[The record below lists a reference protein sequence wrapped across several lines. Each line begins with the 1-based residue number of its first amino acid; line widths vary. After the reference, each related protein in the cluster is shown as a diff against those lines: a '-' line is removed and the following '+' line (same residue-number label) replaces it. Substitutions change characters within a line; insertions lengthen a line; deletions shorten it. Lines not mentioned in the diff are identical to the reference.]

1 MQSFSTEH
9 SSIETSQGFIHVV
22 SVVSDPNYS
31 TPDEQT
37 WPVSEPTQFH
47 SQFIDCMELYADANT
62 VAKYFDAHHDWF
74 QRCAHPMKVESIGRN
89 AYALVIGQF
98 GSFGYEI
105 EPKIGLDLL
114 PQEEGIYR
122 IETVPVP
129 NYETAGYDV
138 DFRAAMEL
146 VEMSPDQQIH
156 QELLRSSTIDRITRV
171 QWQLD
176 LAVSIQ
182 FPRFIQALPNS
193 LIQSTGDR
201 LLRQIVRQVS
211 NRLTRKVQED
221 FCKTHGIL
229 LPKRSRKWFFQ
240 RSESDGDSRW
250 DSESEPQD
258 D

>member
-1 MQSFSTEH
+1 MQSYSTEH
-9 SSIETSQGFIHVV
+9 SSIETSEGYIHVV

-37 WPVSEPTQFH
+37 WTVIEPTQFH

-129 NYETAGYDV
+129 DYESTGYEV

-146 VEMSPDQQIH
+146 VEMAPDQQVH
-156 QELLRSSTIDRITRV
+156 QELLHAGTINRMTRV

-176 LAVSIQ
+176 LTVSIQ
-182 FPRFIQALPNS
+182 FPRFIHALPGS

-221 FCKTHGIL
+221 FCKTHGIT

-240 RSESDGDSRW
+240 RSESDVDTCGDAGP
-250 DSESEPQD
+250 ETQD